1 MNKDFDF
8 HRFLKEGDFLT
19 SMCDLRVPLVSQ
31 LLQGS
36 GSIDQRI
43 AVKNFED
50 WNVLFVCEKVG
61 GSS

>member
-1 MNKDFDF
+1 
-8 HRFLKEGDFLT
+8 
-19 SMCDLRVPLVSQ
+19 MCDLRVPLVSQ